1 MKKKISLYFVLCL
14 SLIYFISQFNRASL
28 GAIPEV
34 IIKEFL
40 INNEQLGRLG
50 GIFFLSFALV
60 QIPIG
65 ILLDRFNP
73 LKVIFFMLFLIF
85 SKPLYP

>member
-1 MKKKISLYFVLCL
+1 MQKKISLHFVLCL

-50 GIFFLSFALV
+50 GIFFFIICLGSDTHRYF
-60 QIPIG
+60 I
-65 ILLDRFNP
+65 R
-73 LKVIFFMLFLIF
+73 
-85 SKPLYP
+85 